1 MDILIV
7 DDEEFILEQSKYYLK
22 EENDD
27 FNIKAVSSAQ
37 RGIKILKNEN
47 YDIVVSDYQ
56 MPGTNGL
63 DFLKKVRDE
72 EIDIPFIMF
81 TGRGRE
87 EVAIQALN
95 LGADR
100 YVQKGGDPLSQYKVL
115 ASAIFKAVEHPLI
128 FDEAQGTLDSDGVDS
143 RRAMAN
149 SVVQMS
155 RAAAQYR
162 KRQHSLIIVSQST
175 DWIDSRMMEL
185 IDRLV
190 LIQEKNPQ
198 KGFARAVSFDHYR
211 KDLPSMGGTEE
222 RTPAIEDIVWEPL
235 ADDDPDYRVIETLKE
250 QVGDVVDEESEQE
263 PEDVV
268 KDFSELP
275 VDQRNRLMK
284 EVYDEFDITQRELA
298 ALTELVP
305 STVNE
310 ILSDDD

>member
-1 MDILIV
+1 MDQTRAGNLRQTELYQLWRDRVLYDDNDLIV
-7 DDEEFILEQSKYYLK
+7 CIAASSRTEISGTGKSTLAITMARHFDNTDEGFNAEEKATLHATEMAQDLYPNLPSQS
-22 EENDD
+22 
-27 FNIKAVSSAQ
+27 A
-37 RGIKILKNEN
+37 
-47 YDIVVSDYQ
+47 
-56 MPGTNGL
+56 
-63 DFLKKVRDE
+63 
-72 EIDIPFIMF
+72 
-81 TGRGRE
+81 
-87 EVAIQALN
+87 
-95 LGADR
+95 
-100 YVQKGGDPLSQYKVL
+100 
-115 ASAIFKAVEHPLI
+115 LI

-250 QVGDVVDEESEQE
+250 QVGDVVDEESEQDA
-263 PEDVV
+263 EDVI
-268 KDFSELP
+268 KNFRELP
-275 VDQRNRLMK
+275 VEQRNQILG
-284 EVYDEFDITQRELA
+284 EVFHSTSATQKELA
-298 ALTELVP
+298 NTVELTQQRVQQVLADEP
-305 STVNE
+305 PRQHKQTSQ
-310 ILSDDD
+310 